1 MFFVQKLQAVKRFID
16 KNREQGKSIKNGYPN
31 RNRRQHMLQGKI
43 ALVTGAGRGIG
54 RAIALTLAGYGAD
67 VAVNYSGSEEKA
79 RQVAEEIKQMGRRAV
94 IVQADVSKQEDCVR
108 MFREVS
114 EALGTV
120 DILVNNAGIT
130 RDNLAVRMS
139 EEEFDQVIDTN
150 LKGAFFCMKLA
161 GTAMMKKRYGR
172 IISLSSISGVRG
184 NAGQMNYCA
193 AKAGVI
199 GMTKCLA
206 KELASRGVTVNAVAP
221 GYIDTDMTAALPEKV
236 RESVLA
242 QVPLKRMGQPQ
253 DIAEAVAFL
262 ASDRASYITGQT
274 IQVDGGMGI

>member
-1 MFFVQKLQAVKRFID
+1 
-16 KNREQGKSIKNGYPN
+16 
-31 RNRRQHMLQGKI
+31 MLDGKI

-54 RAIALTLAGYGAD
+54 RAVALTLAGYGAD
-67 VAVNYSGSEEKA
+67 VAVNYSGSRAK
-79 RQVAEEIKQMGRRAV
+79 AEETAEMIRAAGRRAAV
-94 IVQADVSKQEDCVR
+94 VQADVSKQEDCVR
-108 MFREVS
+108 MFREVT
-114 EALGTV
+114 ETLGTV

-130 RDNLAVRMS
+130 RDNLAVRMT
-139 EEEFDQVIDTN
+139 EAEFDEVIDTN

-161 GTAMMKKRYGR
+161 GMAMMKKRYGR
-172 IISLSSISGVRG
+172 IVGISSISGVRG
-184 NAGQMNYCA
+184 NAGQINYCA

-206 KELASRGVTVNAVAP
+206 KELAARGVTVNAVAP

-236 RESVLA
+236 KEAVLA
-242 QVPLKRMGQPQ
+242 QVPLKRMGRAQ

-274 IQVDGGMGI
+274 ILVDGGMGI

>member
-1 MFFVQKLQAVKRFID
+1 
-16 KNREQGKSIKNGYPN
+16 
-31 RNRRQHMLQGKI
+31 MLQGKI
-43 ALVTGAGRGIG
+43 ALVTGGSRGIG
-54 RAIALTLAGYGAD
+54 RATALALAGYGAD
-67 VAVNYSGSEEKA
+67 VAVNYSGSKKKAIQTAEK
-79 RQVAEEIKQMGRRAV
+79 IKQLGCRA
-94 IVQADVSKQEDCVR
+94 IAVQADVSKQEDCVR
-108 MFREVS
+108 MFQEIS

-139 EEEFDQVIDTN
+139 EEEFDRVIETN

-161 GTAMMKKRYGR
+161 GKVMMRKRYGR

-193 AKAGVI
+193 AKAGII

-206 KELASRGVTVNAVAP
+206 RELASRGVTVNAVAP
-221 GYIDTDMTAALPEKV
+221 GYIDTDMTAALPDKV
-236 RESVLA
+236 KEAVLA
-242 QVPLKRMGQPQ
+242 QIPLGRMGRPE

-262 ASDRASYITGQT
+262 ASDRAAYITGQV